1 VGFDRDTHR
10 YAAVVALAVAGSLW
24 GLTVPMSK
32 FAMEWLA
39 PAWLTVGR
47 FGIAV
52 AVLAVVARRHLRAAT
67 TPVVFASGAG
77 GYGAVMVLQNAGIE
91 RTSVS
96 HAALI
101 VGAVPVIVAVIAAA
115 VGRGSAG
122 PGTWA
127 GSIVALAGV
136 ALVAGGGGAG
146 TSLSGDLLVLLS
158 VTGAAALIVAQ
169 PALLHGRDAAAVTA
183 VQLSGAVLLALPI
196 AVAFEGAPPAP
207 GSAGPVAAVA
217 GLGLAGTALAF
228 WLFAWAQTRVSPELA
243 SAFINLEPL
252 VGALTGAVVFHDAFG
267 PAQILGG
274 AAILAGI
281 ALGTMRR
288 PSRSRRHGPRRRTP
302 SADAISSRVPDRSA
316 RAAAARR
323 GIAAGSRSRARST
336 SPPAPPADSRCAA

>member
-1 VGFDRDTHR
+1 LPDLADHLIVAFDRDTHR
-10 YAAVVALAVAGSLW
+10 YAAVTALAVAGSLW

-32 FAMEWLA
+32 FAMEWLG

-52 AVLAVVARRHLRAAT
+52 AVLAVVARRHLRAAA
-67 TPVVFASGAG
+67 TPMVLASGAA
-77 GYGAVMVLQNAGIE
+77 GYGAVMLLQNAGIE

-101 VGAVPVIVAVIAAA
+101 VGAVPVIVAVMAAT
-115 VGRGSAG
+115 VGRGAAR

-169 PALLHGRDAAAVTA
+169 PTLLHGRDAAAVTA
-183 VQLSGAVLLALPI
+183 VQLGGGALLALPI
-196 AVAFEGAPPAP
+196 AAVFEGAPPAP
-207 GSAGPVAAVA
+207 GSAGPVAAVT

-252 VGALTGAVVFHDAFG
+252 VGALTGAVVFHDSFG
-267 PAQILGG
+267 PAQVLGG
-274 AAILAGI
+274 AAIVAGI
-281 ALGTMRR
+281 VLGTMRR
-288 PSRSRRHGPRRRTP
+288 PVRPV
-302 SADAISSRVPDRSA
+302 SSRDPDRSG
-316 RAAAARR
+316 RAAAGRR
-323 GIAAGSRSRARST
+323 GTVAGSRSRARST